1 VLSTNLMESY
11 KDIEPE
17 LSMEA
22 EDDETYQIK
31 EKE

>member
-1 VLSTNLMESY
+1 MESY

-17 LSMEA
+17 LTMEA